1 MQHKMKKHFGCF
13 VLCILWSFSIFGQK
27 ITNVEM
33 LDALS
38 GQKYSLEKNRSSTA
52 QVFIFYSLK
61 CPYSKLY
68 DGRVMDMV
76 EKFGKIKVTFAL
88 VNPYGGQEGETSDQ
102 MASLAFAKNNKLPFL
117 IDENQVFTKMT
128 GVRKIPEVVIITSGP
143 TGYNIA
149 YKGAIDNNAQSM
161 ESATVHYLNA
171 ALTDILKRDQ
181 PSPAVTRAVG
191 CNIRISP

>member
-1 MQHKMKKHFGCF
+1 MIKHFGF
-13 VLCILWSFSIFGQK
+13 LVLCVLWSFSIFGQK

-33 LDALS
+33 MDALS
-38 GQKYSLEKNRSSTA
+38 GQKYSLDKNRSARA

-61 CPYSKLY
+61 CPYSRLY
-68 DGRVMDMV
+68 NSRIKDLV
-76 EKFGKIKVTFAL
+76 EKFSASKVTFAL
-88 VNPYGGQEGETSDQ
+88 VNPYSKPEDE
-102 MASLAFAKNNKLPFL
+102 ASNQVDSPDFAKSNKLPFL
-117 IDENQVFTKMT
+117 MDENQVLTKMT

-161 ESATVHYLNA
+161 ESATFHYLDA
-171 ALTDILKRDQ
+171 ALTNILKRDQ

-191 CNIRISP
+191 CNIRILP